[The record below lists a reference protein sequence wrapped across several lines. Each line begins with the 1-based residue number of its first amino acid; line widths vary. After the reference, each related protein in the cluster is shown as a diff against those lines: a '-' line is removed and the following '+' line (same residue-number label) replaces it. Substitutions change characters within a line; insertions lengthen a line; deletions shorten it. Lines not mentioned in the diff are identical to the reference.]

1 MDIKNFLDKVCGEIK
16 YRPVRKGISEE
27 LKSHIQEIKEEYTNK
42 GIPENEA
49 EEKAV
54 SQMGVPEEIGRK
66 LNKIHKPKLDWILLL
81 LMVILMGFGV
91 FVVILKQQNMN
102 DDYIESTII
111 FFDEIQV
118 SERAITSLKYNSFSL
133 YLFLNNS
140 NLALSSVAK
149 KIY

>member
-81 LMVILMGFGV
+81 MMAILMGFGV